1 MEDGRTNV
9 VGSTRLSLVCGYL
22 VHRLS
27 WLDGMPVVFNYP
39 VVENIR
45 EAFPKYF
52 LIWQLSA
59 LSFYDLVE
67 S

>member
-22 VHRLS
+22 FHRLS

-39 VVENIR
+39 VE
-45 EAFPKYF
+45 
-52 LIWQLSA
+52 
-59 LSFYDLVE
+59 E
-67 S
+67 SPRAEDFEVSSGLYCVYLYK